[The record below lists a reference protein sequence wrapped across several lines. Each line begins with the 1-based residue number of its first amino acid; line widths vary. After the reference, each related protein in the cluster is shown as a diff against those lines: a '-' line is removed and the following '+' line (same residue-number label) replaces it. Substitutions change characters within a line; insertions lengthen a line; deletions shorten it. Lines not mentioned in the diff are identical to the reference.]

1 MFCVKKIGRSPVDK
15 NFVTTCFFQTHNI
28 RYGRE
33 KSAKTIKKKTI
44 IFYFIKLWAAAN
56 AVEFFTIRYLH

>member
-15 NFVTTCFFQTHNI
+15 KLCDNLFFQTHNI

-33 KSAKTIKKKTI
+33 KSAKTIKKTI
-44 IFYFIKLWAAAN
+44 TFCFIKLWAAAN